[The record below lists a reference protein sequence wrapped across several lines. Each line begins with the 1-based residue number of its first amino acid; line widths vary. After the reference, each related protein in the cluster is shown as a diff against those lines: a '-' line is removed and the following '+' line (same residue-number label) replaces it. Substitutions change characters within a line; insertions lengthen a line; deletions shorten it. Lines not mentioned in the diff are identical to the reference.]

1 VMASNKKK
9 RLFKNLGIWPTTT
22 ILSYFSPAEIIDI
35 SRVNKEAYFIT
46 RKVFGTRQ
54 IDLEKIN
61 IRTVKLFRRAE
72 KLKIT
77 KDSLPFFSQ
86 YKRNFLAQIF
96 DHYKNMKTLVI
107 NLNFLFEEANK
118 DRLFDTLADF

>member
-1 VMASNKKK
+1 MASNKKK

>member
-1 VMASNKKK
+1 MASNKKK

-22 ILSYFSPAEIIDI
+22 ILSFFSPNEIIDI

-46 RKVFGTRQ
+46 RKVFGTRS

-77 KDSLPFFSQ
+77 KDSLSFFAQ
-86 YKRNFLAQIF
+86 FKRNFLAQIF
-96 DHYKNMKTLVI
+96 DHYKNMSTLVI
-107 NLNFLFEEANK
+107 NLNFLFEESSK
-118 DRLFDTLADF
+118 DRLFDILADF